1 MEVQG
6 PGRLAGEISGGLVA
20 LAESLDFV
28 VLWSSSSF
36 LALISRRYI
45 GSQASSLFILFV
57 GNIERSQ
64 SISSTISRPF

>member
-6 PGRLAGEISGGLVA
+6 PGRLAGEITGGLVA
-20 LAESLDFV
+20 LAESLEFV

-45 GSQASSLFILFV
+45 GS
-57 GNIERSQ
+57 
-64 SISSTISRPF
+64 